1 VIFTAKLNLRTSFIC
16 TVRTFGVRFVPLGG
30 SKAIKLS
37 NQVRALS
44 RQRPSGMA
52 SVRERALAALEEFI
66 AKHGGEI
73 FATEMGKFYADS
85 GEDAE
90 SFRGIFGNGSLKRV
104 LEPHPSLSFL
114 KRGERDVIVRRGGGG
129 GGGVVAEQ
137 GKGGGGGG
145 KGTTVGIKVKSQL
158 SRQGK
163 GGGAA
168 TGGAAA
174 EQGKGGGGG
183 KDTTVGNKVKSQLP
197 RQGKGGGAATGG
209 AAAEQGKYGGGGKGS
224 TNIGNSNTTKSQL
237 LREGKGGGGA
247 AAEKGK
253 GGGKGIMGG
262 SKANSRLGSIHDPA
276 PQASSEIQ
284 KFIK

>member
-1 VIFTAKLNLRTSFIC
+1 MALITGEQRGLYDVQNRVDLFQTKADLEQIVEKCRRRKANGFSLVSFIC

-137 GKGGGGGG
+137 GKGGGGG
-145 KGTTVGIKVKSQL
+145 
-158 SRQGK
+158 
-163 GGGAA
+163 
-168 TGGAAA
+168 
-174 EQGKGGGGG
+174 

>member
-1 VIFTAKLNLRTSFIC
+1 VIFTHKTERT
-16 TVRTFGVRFVPLGG
+16 GVRFVPLGG

-44 RQRPSGMA
+44 RQIPIDMA

-85 GEDAE
+85 GEDSE
-90 SFRGIFGNGSLKRV
+90 SFRGIFSNGSLKRV

-114 KRGERDVIVRRGGGG
+114 KRGERDVIVRRGSGG

-137 GKGGGGGG
+137 GKGCSGG
-145 KGTTVGIKVKSQL
+145 KGTTVGNKVKSQL

-174 EQGKGGGGG
+174 EQGKGCGGG
-183 KDTTVGNKVKSQLP
+183 KGTTEGNKVKSQLP

-224 TNIGNSNTTKSQL
+224 NNIGNRNTSKSQL